1 MEKNNNLDSLAAIL
15 AYDQVR
21 AHEEFKLIEQLF
33 SVIAGVPRL

>member
-21 AHEEFKLIEQLF
+21 SHEEYQLIEQLF
-33 SVIAGVPRL
+33 KVIAGTPRL

>member
-21 AHEEFKLIEQLF
+21 SHEEHQLIEQLF
-33 SVIAGVPRL
+33 KVIAGTPRL